1 MFACSVDFV
10 VVAVVAVVLVMT
22 HVYKFSLRK
31 FAEKIFTHLVFGR
44 EKRHAIM
51 FSCSWVRLGSHST
64 GVRLSKMNDS
74 LRNFILYCLGMES
87 KSDNHDGSWLL
98 KRSGRNVLFCFIYA
112 CDATWCW
119 KWDQRLLAMEKAS
132 VCFAV

>member
-1 MFACSVDFV
+1 MKKD
-10 VVAVVAVVLVMT
+10 T
-22 HVYKFSLRK
+22 Q
-31 FAEKIFTHLVFGR
+31 
-44 EKRHAIM
+44 
-51 FSCSWVRLGSHST
+51 LGSPGFAFNRRTIKQDES
-64 GVRLSKMNDS
+64 SAIS
-74 LRNFILYCLGMES
+74 ILYCFGMES

-98 KRSGRNVLFCFIYA
+98 KRSGRNVLFGLIYA